1 MCLLGEMGI
10 CYGKGWFCLYG
21 FNKRE
26 KKSSIWIKNT
36 AVKQENGVKHS
47 TLPVNNSTVKTA

>member
-1 MCLLGEMGI
+1 MRNGNMLWKRMVLFV
-10 CYGKGWFCLYG
+10 WSR

-36 AVKQENGVKHS
+36 AVKQENGAKHS
-47 TLPVNNSTVKTA
+47 TLPVNNSTVKTV